1 MQFPSRTLNLKYMSK
16 LLDKLAKTTKNIM
29 LSEPFYGYFL
39 IGLNKKF
46 ISSLPTAG
54 VSKHG
59 IGMQLAINPDFF
71 TDLSEDHRHGL
82 IKHELLHISFGHL
95 FLCERYSNFKL
106 FNIAADL
113 EINQYIAEHQLPA
126 GGLTLD
132 AFAELNLDRKAGTD
146 YYYKKLEEAQKQ
158 GTCQALD
165 NILQQMD
172 GNSQYDHETWKE
184 FDELSEADKKL
195 VEKQV
200 EHQLKETHENTTKKQ
215 GTVPGELADI
225 LDRLLN
231 IEPPKFDWKGYLRR
245 FIGNSSVTY
254 TKKLRRKY
262 NKRYSGNPG
271 LKIKFKNHICVGVD
285 TSGSVSAT
293 ELQEFM
299 SELVH
304 MHKTGHKIT
313 VVQCDTEITDVSE
326 FNPKKDWDIHGRGG
340 TSFQPVV
347 DHYNLTSSRYT
358 ALIYFT
364 DGEAYAPTDC
374 PNNALW
380 VHSSMCSI
388 NEDLPGLKIQLN

>member
-1 MQFPSRTLNLKYMSK
+1 MSK
-16 LLDKLAKTTKNIM
+16 ILDKLAKTTKNIM

-39 IGLNKKF
+39 IGLNKK
-46 ISSLPTAG
+46 ITEGVPTAG

-59 IGMQLAINPDFF
+59 VGMQLAINPEFF
-71 TDLSEDHRHGL
+71 NNLSDDHKHGL

-95 FLCERYSNFKL
+95 FMCDKYPNFKL

-113 EINQYIAEHQLPA
+113 EINQYIKPDQLPD
-126 GGLTLD
+126 GGMTLD
-132 AFAELNLDRKAGTD
+132 FFADLNLAKKAGTD
-146 YYYKKLEEAQKQ
+146 YYYKKLEEAQTE
-158 GTCQALD
+158 GTCEGLN

-184 FDELSEADKKL
+184 FDDLSEADKKL
-195 VEKQV
+195 VQKQV
-200 EHQLKETHENTTKKQ
+200 DHQLKETYENTIKKQ
-215 GTVPGELADI
+215 GNIPGELAEM
-225 LDRLLN
+225 LDRLIN
-231 IEPPKFDWKGYLRR
+231 VEPPKFNWKAYLRR
-245 FIGNSSVTY
+245 FIGNSSITY

-262 NKRYSGNPG
+262 NKRYSANPG

-285 TSGSVSAT
+285 TSGSVSSD
-293 ELQEFM
+293 ELKEFM

-313 VVQCDTEITDVSE
+313 VVQCDTAITDVSE
-326 FNPKKDWDIHGRGG
+326 FNPKKNWDIHGRGG

-347 DHYNLTSSRYT
+347 DHYNQKGNYT

-364 DGEAYAPTDC
+364 DGEAYSPESC
-374 PNNALW
+374 PNNTLW
-380 VHSSMCSI
+380 VHSSACSI